1 MRFSTPAV
9 LQSRWLFR
17 LSGYSL
23 VAIGVLLLAASGGYL
38 IYSQIAKAGLDDDN
52 VSVSLQQPEFPTSF
66 EKIDP
71 DKLAAADESA
81 DSEGGSQW
89 RIPTADQYI
98 PVKWSSLPGTV
109 GALPQ
114 ATRLSI
120 PAIGI
125 SSPVVSLRTVWED
138 GKLVWERPVNAVG
151 HHQGTPH
158 PGEAGNVVMSGHRS
172 SPIRGEGAVFRKLGE
187 VPDLLRDSQAST
199 DAIDVFLHTSETVYI
214 YRVVS
219 TQVVEPE
226 QVDVFRYTTEPT
238 LTLITCTPDLVYS
251 HRLIVTAILIATAA
265 V

>member
-1 MRFSTPAV
+1 MRFSTSTV
-9 LQSRWLFR
+9 LKSRWFFR
-17 LSGYSL
+17 FSGYSL
-23 VAIGVLLLAASGGYL
+23 IVVGVVLLAASGGYL

-52 VSVSLQQPEFPTSF
+52 VSVSLQQPDFPNSF
-66 EKIDP
+66 ERIDP
-71 DKLAAADESA
+71 DKLAAADVSDRAE
-81 DSEGGSQW
+81 EGSQW
-89 RIPTADQYI
+89 RIPTIDQYT
-98 PVKWSSLPGTV
+98 PTEWASLPGTV

-125 SSPVVSLRTVWED
+125 SSPIVELRTVWED

-172 SPIRGEGAVFRKLGE
+172 SPIRGEGAVFRRLGE
-187 VPDLLRDSQAST
+187 VPELLRDSQAST
-199 DAIDVFLHTSETVYI
+199 DAIDIFLHTRESVYI

-219 TQVVEPE
+219 TQVVEPG
-226 QVDVFRYTTEPT
+226 QVDVFRYTPEPT

-251 HRLIVTAILIATAA
+251 HRLIITAILIATAA